1 MEGNLCNRCGHLIQ
15 QENIIINDNHDDQ
28 LVNQLMLAVD
38 NLSHTADR
46 YSEAKKKFRLLNNQL
61 KRRIRLDNN

>member
-1 MEGNLCNRCGHLIQ
+1 MEVNLCNRCGHLIQ

-38 NLSHTADR
+38 NLSHTAYR

-61 KRRIRLDNN
+61 KRRIRLGH

>member
-1 MEGNLCNRCGHLIQ
+1 MKVKLCNRCGHLLH

-46 YSEAKKKFRLLNNQL
+46 YSEAKNKFRLLNNQR
-61 KRRIRLDNN
+61 KRRIRLGH